1 MRVRTCLGGIAG
13 ALLLAGTAGAQDKIE
28 IRFGTT
34 NPPGGTHYLSG
45 EERVKEST
53 KRSAIW
59 SRPTSLARASLGTTP
74 RCCRRSAS
82 APSR

>member
-34 NPPGGTHYLSG
+34 NPPGGMQYLSC
-45 EERVKEST
+45 EEWAKRVNEK
-53 KRSAIW
+53 AGD
-59 SRPTSLARASLGTTP
+59 LV
-74 RCCRRSAS
+74 
-82 APSR
+82 